1 MPVSSRRRRRSAA
14 AGPERPIRRASSAIR
29 SRGAAWSSATIRRST
44 ASSRVSGIS
53 KAWRTKFR
61 CFDGIFM
68 VSPALLPFSTQ
79 VSASYAALVPNPPQA
94 AEAAEARSAGPERP
108 ISAADPASGVPPT
121 GPLDRIPPQSFFLVS
136 AVFHYVGPSL
146 AVLLFARLDVLGVAW
161 LRVVT
166 AAVVFAAWRRP
177 WRLIA
182 DLTWSQR
189 RTVLL
194 FGIVLAGMNVVF
206 YLAVDRLPLATVSA
220 IEFLGTT

>member
-44 ASSRVSGIS
+44 SSSRVSGIS

-136 AVFHYVGPSL
+136 AVFHYLGPSL

-161 LRVVT
+161 LRIAS
-166 AAVVFAAWRRP
+166 AAVVLALWRRP
-177 WRLIA
+177 WRLVRKVRKG
-182 DLTWSQR
+182 R
-189 RTVLL
+189 RLGV
-194 FGIVLAGMNVVF
+194 AGGQ
-206 YLAVDRLPLATVSA
+206 A
-220 IEFLGTT
+220 